1 MAQSRL
7 DEDIIAVMIRRRSG
21 LGTSA
26 GDADFLQAALLGY
39 EQQRTVIESRIAE
52 LRRQLGRRSLADG
65 SAELPDTEAAQPGKR
80 RALSAAARERIADA
94 QRKRWAAFRKES
106 APAKPAARAA
116 KGKMS
121 AAAKKRIGDAAR
133 KRWAAFRAKK
143 AQAATPPKVKTA
155 GA

>member
-1 MAQSRL
+1 M
-7 DEDIIAVMIRRRSG
+7 
-21 LGTSA
+21 GTSA

-39 EQQRTVIESRIAE
+39 EQQRTEIETRIAE
-52 LRRQLGRRSLADG
+52 LRRQLGRRGAADG
-65 SAELPDTEAAQPGKR
+65 ATELPDAGAAQPGQR
-80 RALSAAARERIADA
+80 RALSAVARKRIADG

-106 APAKPAARAA
+106 APAQTKAVPAAKR
-116 KGKMS
+116 KIS

-143 AQAATPPKVKTA
+143 ASAVAPSKVRTA